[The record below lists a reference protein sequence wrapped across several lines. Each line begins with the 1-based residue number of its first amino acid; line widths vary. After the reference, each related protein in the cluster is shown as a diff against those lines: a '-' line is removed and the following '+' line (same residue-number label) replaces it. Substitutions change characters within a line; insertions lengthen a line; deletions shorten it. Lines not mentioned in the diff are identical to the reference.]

1 MSEEAGG
8 KIKSKRHHG
17 SNKPYE
23 RRKSLLGKVKDL
35 ITPSW
40 LSSFVNNKKSDE
52 TTEKDDTNSKVPA
65 SSPIHG
71 RTKQQNDTKPAPVFV
86 PLDKRNGTPSQLM
99 APPQSTVIAHTRSG
113 EVGPSFKADQF
124 PLQAGFTSSQLPLIP
139 EKMYEHHYHH
149 VDNDDNISDRS
160 DHSKSTSGC
169 SSMIPHPPST
179 VLKDRVTLELN
190 ESDIDNIKDK
200 LLVDSNDKLPPR
212 LGKYLTWTAQYNTK
226 RPKKPALIG
235 KPSFDVSLFGSPVPG
250 NRSALSHDRLNESA
264 FYPGRTTFGGAS
276 SQRRQ
281 SLNTTA
287 PYVSSPFPVRQKM
300 KAKPLN
306 NSFAGT
312 ATTSGTARKI
322 LETLEKMTTPLGDAR
337 KIPVD
342 DTVMQSLSSSFS
354 FTPSVYRRP
363 TRHSIGAYMNSSR
376 ELQTPNRG
384 PPLQRVSTPGS
395 ASIAA
400 NLQRF
405 VPNRESTETTGS
417 YQLPGSSQKD
427 PGMSSINTQGGK
439 MKSKKFT
446 THHVASRKDDEEDE
460 PYEMPQLRT
469 EFTLPVKDMPTFNFN
484 MPKSTPQRTTKD
496 LSSQQYT
503 FSSPIQKMA
512 VTPTDTPTGPPKMDF
527 KFSSPIQQGDGS
539 ASPSKSKSVTFNL
552 GDDNDIQMK
561 YNYKSSTVSTSSL
574 TASPVSQG
582 FSKPVSQTSSNNSS
596 PSSGGFKVASEL
608 KSGSVMD
615 ILGKSGT
622 AQKKSPEVAPKNDS
636 LAKFA
641 VKGWTCDICLLSNK
655 DDSDKCVACTSPR
668 PGAKPSSKNDSLAK
682 FAVKGWTC
690 DICLVSNKDD
700 SDKCVAC
707 TSPRPGAKPSVPKN
721 DSLAKFAGKG
731 WTCNVC
737 LVSNKD
743 DAEKCVACAE
753 PKPGLKKS
761 TSKSAGG
768 DSLQSIF
775 KKPSGNWDCDVCLVP
790 NKGDVTKCIACE
802 TPRPGTQ
809 PSSSGGLKI
818 APGAFS
824 GQSGFILPVG
834 SNSNS
839 NMSNSGFSLGG
850 DSKSA
855 SGSGF
860 KFSGEITSAGSGFK
874 FGDSSVKLSDDSDKQ
889 SSNVKSDNK
898 EKGGFVFGK
907 SNSFSPQK
915 SALTG
920 TGFKFGENKPDEIN
934 KSGFLSQNSLSGTK
948 DKSSASG
955 FMLEKT
961 SSECSDKTDGV
972 SKLNSD
978 STVILDSTKISV
990 TTSTVATTGLAFNSK
1005 SDSETKTLTTPGGIN
1020 FGQSVSATGQKPANG
1035 GFVFGQSSNN
1045 DIKTTSVNSIFGTSS
1060 SNKSDSSNSIFGS
1073 DPKTSINSFTGTNNS
1088 GFSFNKTED
1097 KKSEPSFNNQS
1108 TKVSPNLKRSRDDE
1122 TGPGEKKKPFAAP
1135 STASSGLFQFG
1146 VKSTASTNA
1155 APSSAFGQNK
1165 DSKPTAF
1172 AAPSFNFGGAAPTN
1186 STTGF
1191 NAVPQTTTS
1200 SIFNSTGSSIS
1211 SGTVFGSAATVTS
1224 SSTGS
1229 SFVFGASSANPAT
1242 SSVTFGS
1249 TPQTSS
1255 LFSNSKSS
1263 TPTFGTSTS
1272 IPSFGSPISTVGG
1285 FGSTA
1290 TGFGSSST
1298 NPQFGASQPSSTP
1311 AFGTQ
1316 QTSTPTF
1323 GTPQTTA
1330 PAFGTPHTS
1339 VPAFGAPQSSIPSF
1353 GTPQKPSGPVFG
1365 ATQNASFGPTPVTS
1379 STPGGFNFSAAP
1391 SFNFGQSSN
1400 TPQQPA
1406 APSAAVFQ
1414 FGGPKQAEAPQQP
1427 TVPAGGF
1434 NFGQAASTPAGTPYN
1449 FSAAPTPAATPS
1461 FGAGGFGQPSTP
1473 QQSGTGMFNIGAG
1486 STDNRKIKKAVRKIR
1501 R

>member
-8 KIKSKRHHG
+8 KIKSRRQHG

-40 LSSFVNNKKSDE
+40 LSSFVSNKKSDE
-52 TTEKDDTNSKVPA
+52 TTEKEDIESEVPA
-65 SSPIHG
+65 PSPIHG
-71 RTKQQNDTKPAPVFV
+71 RIKPQNDKRPAPVFV
-86 PLDKRNGTPSQLM
+86 SLEKRNGLPSQLM
-99 APPQSTVIAHTRSG
+99 APPQSTFIAHTRSG
-113 EVGPSFKADQF
+113 EVSQSFKPEQF

-149 VDNDDNISDRS
+149 VDNDDNMSDRS

-190 ESDIDNIKDK
+190 ESDIDSIKDK
-200 LLVDSNDKLPPR
+200 LVDSSDKLPNR
-212 LGKYLTWTAQYNTK
+212 LGKSLTWTAQYNTK

-235 KPSFDVSLFGSPVPG
+235 KPSFDVSLFGSPAPG
-250 NRSALSHDRLNESA
+250 NNSSLSHDRLNESA

-306 NSFAGT
+306 NSFAGS

-363 TRHSIGAYMNSSR
+363 TRHSIGNYMNTSR

-405 VPNRESTETTGS
+405 VPTRESTETTGS

-427 PGMSSINTQGGK
+427 PGMSSTNTQGGK

-446 THHVASRKDDEEDE
+446 SHHVASRKDEDEDE

-484 MPKSTPQRTTKD
+484 MPKSTPQRTTID
-496 LSSQQYT
+496 LSSQAYT
-503 FSSPIQKMA
+503 FSTPIQKMP

-539 ASPSKSKSVTFNL
+539 SSPTKSKSVTFNL
-552 GDDNDIQMK
+552 GDDNDVQMK

-574 TASPVSQG
+574 TGSPVAQG
-582 FSKPVSQTSSNNSS
+582 FSKPVSQTSSSSSS
-596 PSSGGFKVASEL
+596 PSSGGFKVASQL
-608 KSGSVMD
+608 KTGSVMD
-615 ILGKSGT
+615 ILGKSGSE
-622 AQKKSPEVAPKNDS
+622 QKKSPEAPKNDS

-641 VKGWTCDICLLSNK
+641 VKGWTCDICLVGNK

-668 PGAKPSSKNDSLAK
+668 PGAKTLATKNDSLTK

-690 DICLVSNKDD
+690 DICLVGNKDD

-707 TSPRPGAKPSVPKN
+707 TSPRPGAKTSVPKN
-721 DSLAKFAGKG
+721 DSFAKFAGKG

-753 PKPGLKKS
+753 AKPGLKKS

-775 KKPSGNWDCDVCLVP
+775 KKPTGNWDCDVCLVP
-790 NKGDVTKCIACE
+790 NNGDVTKCLACE

-809 PSSSGGLKI
+809 PSSSGGLTI

-824 GQSGFILPVG
+824 GQSGFILPTG

-839 NMSNSGFSLGG
+839 NMSNSGFGG
-850 DSKSA
+850 DTKSS

-860 KFSGEITSAGSGFK
+860 KFSGGTTSAGSGFK
-874 FGDSSVKLSDDSDKQ
+874 FGDSSVKLSNDSDKQ

-898 EKGGFVFGK
+898 EKEGFVFGK

-915 SALTG
+915 SAPSG

-955 FMLEKT
+955 FMSGKT
-961 SSECSDKTDGV
+961 SAEFLDKTDGV

-978 STVILDSTKISV
+978 STVILDSSV

-1005 SDSETKTLTTPGGIN
+1005 SDSETKTSTTPGGN
-1020 FGQSVSATGQKPANG
+1020 FGQSVSAIGQKPANG
-1035 GFVFGQSSNN
+1035 GFVFGQTSNN
-1045 DIKTTSVNSIFGTSS
+1045 DANVKTTSVNSIFGTSS
-1060 SNKSDSSNSIFGS
+1060 SNKSDSSNIFGS
-1073 DPKTSINSFTGTNNS
+1073 DPKTSSINSFTGTNNS
-1088 GFSFNKTED
+1088 GFSFNKSED

-1108 TKVSPNLKRSRDDE
+1108 STVSPSLKRSRDDE
-1122 TGPGEKKKPFAAP
+1122 TGPAEKKKPFAAP
-1135 STASSGLFQFG
+1135 SSASSGLFQFG
-1146 VKSTASTNA
+1146 VKSTATTNA
-1155 APSSAFGQNK
+1155 PPSMAFGQNK
-1165 DSKPTAF
+1165 DTKPTAF
-1172 AAPSFNFGGAAPTN
+1172 AAPSFNFGGGAPAN

-1211 SGTVFGSAATVTS
+1211 SGTVFGSAAATVTS
-1224 SSTGS
+1224 TSTGS
-1229 SFVFGASSANPAT
+1229 SFVFGASSANQTT
-1242 SSVTFGS
+1242 SSTTFGS
-1249 TPQTSS
+1249 TQQTST
-1255 LFSNSKSS
+1255 LFSSKSS
-1263 TPTFGTSTS
+1263 TPTFGTSSS

-1290 TGFGSSST
+1290 PAFGSAST
-1298 NPQFGASQPSSTP
+1298 NPQFGASQPSATP
-1311 AFGTQ
+1311 AFGAQ
-1316 QTSTPTF
+1316 QTSTPVF

-1330 PAFGTPHTS
+1330 PAFGSTQTS
-1339 VPAFGAPQSSIPSF
+1339 IPAFGAPLSSNPSF
-1353 GTPQKPSGPVFG
+1353 GTPQKPPGPVFG
-1365 ATQNASFGPTPVTS
+1365 AAQNTTFGPPPVTS
-1379 STPGGFNFSAAP
+1379 TTPGGFNFNAAP
-1391 SFNFGQSSN
+1391 SFNFRSSN

-1406 APSAAVFQ
+1406 APSAGIFQ

-1427 TVPAGGF
+1427 TVPSGGF
-1434 NFGQAASTPAGTPYN
+1434 NFGQAASTPGGAPYS

-1461 FGAGGFGQPSTP
+1461 FGAGFGQPSTP

>member
-8 KIKSKRHHG
+8 KIKSKRQHG

-52 TTEKDDTNSKVPA
+52 TTEKDDTKSEVPA

-71 RTKQQNDTKPAPVFV
+71 RTKQQNDKRPAPVFV
-86 PLDKRNGTPSQLM
+86 SLEKRNGLPSQLM

-113 EVGPSFKADQF
+113 EVSQSFKPDQF
-124 PLQAGFTSSQLPLIP
+124 SLQAGFTSSQLPLIP

-149 VDNDDNISDRS
+149 VDNDDNMSDRS

-190 ESDIDNIKDK
+190 ESDIDSIKDK
-200 LLVDSNDKLPPR
+200 LVDSSDKLPNR
-212 LGKYLTWTAQYNTK
+212 LGKSLTWTAQYNTK

-235 KPSFDVSLFGSPVPG
+235 KPSFDVSLFGSPAPG
-250 NRSALSHDRLNESA
+250 NNSTLSHDRLNESA

-306 NSFAGT
+306 NSFAGS

-363 TRHSIGAYMNSSR
+363 TRHSIGSYMNSSR

-405 VPNRESTETTGS
+405 VPTRESTETTGS

-427 PGMSSINTQGGK
+427 PGMSSTNTQGGK

-446 THHVASRKDDEEDE
+446 SHHVASRKDEDEDE

-484 MPKSTPQRTTKD
+484 MPKSTPQRTSKD
-496 LSSQQYT
+496 LSSQAYT
-503 FSSPIQKMA
+503 FSTPLQKMP

-539 ASPSKSKSVTFNL
+539 SSPSKSKSVTFNL
-552 GDDNDIQMK
+552 GDDNDIQMN

-574 TASPVSQG
+574 TTSPLSQG
-582 FSKPVSQTSSNNSS
+582 FSKPVSQTRSSSSS
-596 PSSGGFKVASEL
+596 PSSGGFIVASEL
-608 KSGSVMD
+608 KTGSVMD
-615 ILGKSGT
+615 ILGKSGS
-622 AQKKSPEVAPKNDS
+622 AQKKSAEAPKNDS

-641 VKGWTCDICLLSNK
+641 VKGWTCDICL
-655 DDSDKCVACTSPR
+655 V
-668 PGAKPSSKNDSLAK
+668 G
-682 FAVKGWTC
+682 
-690 DICLVSNKDD
+690 NKDD

-743 DAEKCVACAE
+743 DAEKCVACSEA
-753 PKPGLKKS
+753 KPGLKKS

-790 NKGDVTKCIACE
+790 NNGDVTKCIACE

-824 GQSGFILPVG
+824 GQSGFILPSG

-839 NMSNSGFSLGG
+839 NMSNSGFGG
-850 DSKSA
+850 DTKSS

-860 KFSGEITSAGSGFK
+860 KFSGGTTSAGSGFK
-874 FGDSSVKLSDDSDKQ
+874 FGDSSVKLADDSNKQ

-907 SNSFSPQK
+907 SNSFSP
-915 SALTG
+915 TG

-955 FMLEKT
+955 FMSGKT
-961 SSECSDKTDGV
+961 SADSSDKTDSV
-972 SKLNSD
+972 SKLKSD

-1005 SDSETKTLTTPGGIN
+1005 SDSETKTSTTPGGIN
-1020 FGQSVSATGQKPANG
+1020 FGQSVSAIKPANG
-1035 GFVFGQSSNN
+1035 GFVFGQTSNN
-1045 DIKTTSVNSIFGTSS
+1045 DTNVKTSVNSIFGTSS
-1060 SNKSDSSNSIFGS
+1060 SNKSDNSTSIFGS
-1073 DPKTSINSFTGTNNS
+1073 DPKTSSINNFTGTNNS

-1108 TKVSPNLKRSRDDE
+1108 STVSPSLKRSRDDE
-1122 TGPGEKKKPFAAP
+1122 TGPAEKKKPFAAP
-1135 STASSGLFQFG
+1135 SSASSGLFQFG
-1146 VKSTASTNA
+1146 VKSTATTNA
-1155 APSSAFGQNK
+1155 SPSMAFGQNK

-1186 STTGF
+1186 SATGF

-1211 SGTVFGSAATVTS
+1211 SGTVFGSAAATVTS
-1224 SSTGS
+1224 TSTGS
-1229 SFVFGASSANPAT
+1229 SFVFGASSANPTT
-1242 SSVTFGS
+1242 SSTTFGS
-1249 TPQTSS
+1249 TQQTSS
-1255 LFSNSKSS
+1255 LFSNKSS
-1263 TPTFGTSTS
+1263 TPTFGTSSS

-1290 TGFGSSST
+1290 PAFGSSST
-1298 NPQFGASQPSSTP
+1298 NPQFGASQPSATP
-1311 AFGTQ
+1311 GFGAQ
-1316 QTSTPTF
+1316 QTATPSF

-1330 PAFGTPHTS
+1330 PAFGTTQTS
-1339 VPAFGAPQSSIPSF
+1339 VPAFGAPPSSNPSF

-1365 ATQNASFGPTPVTS
+1365 AAQNTTFGPPPVTS
-1379 STPGGFNFSAAP
+1379 TTPGGFNFNAAP

-1406 APSAAVFQ
+1406 APSAGIFQ

-1427 TVPAGGF
+1427 TVPSGGF
-1434 NFGQAASTPAGTPYN
+1434 NFGQAASTPGGAPYS

-1461 FGAGGFGQPSTP
+1461 FGAGFGQPSTP

>member
-8 KIKSKRHHG
+8 KIGQCQHG

-23 RRKSLLGKVKDL
+23 RRKSLLVKVKDL

-40 LSSFVNNKKSDE
+40 LSSFVNNKKLDE
-52 TTEKDDTNSKVPA
+52 TTEKDETKSEVPA

-71 RTKQQNDTKPAPVFV
+71 RTKQQNDKRPAPVFV
-86 PLDKRNGTPSQLM
+86 SLEKRNGLPSQLM

-113 EVGPSFKADQF
+113 EVSQSFKPDQF
-124 PLQAGFTSSQLPLIP
+124 SLQAGFTSSQLPLIP
-139 EKMYEHHYHH
+139 ERKY
-149 VDNDDNISDRS
+149 DNMSDRS

-190 ESDIDNIKDK
+190 ESDIDSIKDK
-200 LLVDSNDKLPPR
+200 LVDSSDKLP
-212 LGKYLTWTAQYNTK
+212 
-226 RPKKPALIG
+226 
-235 KPSFDVSLFGSPVPG
+235 
-250 NRSALSHDRLNESA
+250 
-264 FYPGRTTFGGAS
+264 
-276 SQRRQ
+276 
-281 SLNTTA
+281 
-287 PYVSSPFPVRQKM
+287 
-300 KAKPLN
+300 N
-306 NSFAGT
+306 NS
-312 ATTSGTARKI
+312 
-322 LETLEKMTTPLGDAR
+322 
-337 KIPVD
+337 
-342 DTVMQSLSSSFS
+342 
-354 FTPSVYRRP
+354 
-363 TRHSIGAYMNSSR
+363 
-376 ELQTPNRG
+376 NRG

-405 VPNRESTETTGS
+405 VPTRESTETTGS
-417 YQLPGSSQKD
+417 YQLPGQ
-427 PGMSSINTQGGK
+427 II
-439 MKSKKFT
+439 
-446 THHVASRKDDEEDE
+446 TH
-460 PYEMPQLRT
+460 Q
-469 EFTLPVKDMPTFNFN
+469 
-484 MPKSTPQRTTKD
+484 
-496 LSSQQYT
+496 
-503 FSSPIQKMA
+503 I
-512 VTPTDTPTGPPKMDF
+512 
-527 KFSSPIQQGDGS
+527 
-539 ASPSKSKSVTFNL
+539 KSVTFNL
-552 GDDNDIQMK
+552 GDDNDVQMK

-574 TASPVSQG
+574 TGSPVAQG
-582 FSKPVSQTSSNNSS
+582 FSKPVSQTSSSSSS
-596 PSSGGFKVASEL
+596 PSSGGFKVASQL
-608 KSGSVMD
+608 KTGSVMD
-615 ILGKSGT
+615 ILGKSGS
-622 AQKKSPEVAPKNDS
+622 AQKKSPEAPKNDS

-641 VKGWTCDICLLSNK
+641 VKGWTCDICLVGNK
-655 DDSDKCVACTSPR
+655 EDSDKCVACTSPR
-668 PGAKPSSKNDSLAK
+668 PGAKTLVPKNDSLAK

-690 DICLVSNKDD
+690 DICLVGNKDE

-707 TSPRPGAKPSVPKN
+707 TSPRPGAKTSVPKN
-721 DSLAKFAGKG
+721 DSFAKFAGKG

-753 PKPGLKKS
+753 AKPGLKKS

-775 KKPSGNWDCDVCLVP
+775 KKPTGNWDCDVCLVP
-790 NKGDVTKCIACE
+790 NNGDVTKCLACE

-809 PSSSGGLKI
+809 PSSSGGLTI

-824 GQSGFILPVG
+824 GQSGFILPTG

-839 NMSNSGFSLGG
+839 NMSNSGFGG
-850 DSKSA
+850 DTKSS

-860 KFSGEITSAGSGFK
+860 KFSGGTTSAGSGFK
-874 FGDSSVKLSDDSDKQ
+874 FGDCSVKLSNDSDKQ

-915 SALTG
+915 SAPIG

-955 FMLEKT
+955 FMSGKT
-961 SSECSDKTDGV
+961 SADSSDKTDSV
-972 SKLNSD
+972 SKLKSD
-978 STVILDSTKISV
+978 STVILDSPKISV

-1005 SDSETKTLTTPGGIN
+1005 SDSETKTSTGGIN
-1020 FGQSVSATGQKPANG
+1020 FGQSVSAIKPANG
-1035 GFVFGQSSNN
+1035 GFVFGQTSNN
-1045 DIKTTSVNSIFGTSS
+1045 DTNVKTSVNSIFGTSS
-1060 SNKSDSSNSIFGS
+1060 SNKSDNSTSIFGS
-1073 DPKTSINSFTGTNNS
+1073 DPKTSSINNFTGTNNS

-1108 TKVSPNLKRSRDDE
+1108 STVSPSLKRSRDDE
-1122 TGPGEKKKPFAAP
+1122 TGPAEKKKPFAAP
-1135 STASSGLFQFG
+1135 SSASSGLFQFG
-1146 VKSTASTNA
+1146 VKSTATTNA
-1155 APSSAFGQNK
+1155 SPSMAFGQNK

-1186 STTGF
+1186 SATGF

-1211 SGTVFGSAATVTS
+1211 SGTVFGSAAATVTS
-1224 SSTGS
+1224 TSTGS
-1229 SFVFGASSANPAT
+1229 SFVFGASSANPTT
-1242 SSVTFGS
+1242 SSTTFGS
-1249 TPQTSS
+1249 TQQTSS
-1255 LFSNSKSS
+1255 LFSNKSS
-1263 TPTFGTSTS
+1263 TPTFGTSSS

-1290 TGFGSSST
+1290 PAFGSSST
-1298 NPQFGASQPSSTP
+1298 NPQFGASQPSATSG
-1311 AFGTQ
+1311 FGAQ
-1316 QTSTPTF
+1316 QTATPSF

-1330 PAFGTPHTS
+1330 PAFGTTQTS
-1339 VPAFGAPQSSIPSF
+1339 VPAFGAPPSSNPSF

-1365 ATQNASFGPTPVTS
+1365 AAQNTTFGPPPVTS
-1379 STPGGFNFSAAP
+1379 TTPGGFNFNAAP
-1391 SFNFGQSSN
+1391 IFNFGQSSN

-1406 APSAAVFQ
+1406 APSAGIFQ

-1427 TVPAGGF
+1427 TVPSGGF
-1434 NFGQAASTPAGTPYN
+1434 NFGQAASTPGGAPYS

-1461 FGAGGFGQPSTP
+1461 FGAGFGQPSTP